1 MPAPVRGA
9 GRLDVSGCALVP
21 GFVDCHT
28 HLPFAGWRAG
38 EYAQKLAGVPYAE
51 IARVGGGIRASAR
64 ALAATSDADVLA
76 AGPRAGRRDA
86 RVRDHVF

>member
-1 MPAPVRGA
+1 MPRSADLE
-9 GRLDVSGCALVP
+9 LDVSGCAVVP

-51 IARVGGGIRASAR
+51 IASGGGWDPG
-64 ALAATSDADVLA
+64 LG
-76 AGPRAGRRDA
+76 AGAGRRLG
-86 RVRDHVF
+86 